1 MVAVRQLIFHTFEKR
16 FKHLKL
22 CQQSFFFFFFN
33 EILSRENKATQYR
46 CSFLLYIH
54 VKRINFKFENFQFI
68 FALSY
73 ERSNGKKCII
83 ISNYFS
89 FILLFDFFFF
99 LYTNEE
105 WVHQDSR
112 FLKSF
117 LPLADTEDTIK
128 KAGRKT
134 VFHVQTFLIF
144 NQSVREI

>member
-1 MVAVRQLIFHTFEKR
+1 MKGLMEKNVSLFPTISHSYYFLI
-16 FKHLKL
+16 
-22 CQQSFFFFFFN
+22 
-33 EILSRENKATQYR
+33 
-46 CSFLLYIH
+46 
-54 VKRINFKFENFQFI
+54 
-68 FALSY
+68 
-73 ERSNGKKCII
+73 
-83 ISNYFS
+83 
-89 FILLFDFFFF
+89 FFFF

-128 KAGRKT
+128 RAGRKT